1 LQLHLYLK
9 LRSKSKPWNAIPIHY
24 PAPSLRATVAY
35 PTALL
40 TLLPCPN
47 GLPISNSFS
56 YGYSCSP
63 YGVSYSAAS
72 PEFLNNDQT
81 PPLPAIAALLPALLI
96 LLLLLSSLTMTK
108 LLLLRPL
115 LLFLRPYLLSCFL
128 WMPYQYLTPSHSATA
143 VLSYGPTYSAASPE
157 CLTNI
162 SYSYCCPLL
171 WSFLLCCFPWMP
183 YQ

>member
-24 PAPSLRATVAY
+24 PTPSLRATVAY

-81 PPLPAIAALLPALLI
+81 PPLPAIAALLPAFLTALPT
-96 LLLLLSSLTMTK
+96 LLLSLNALPKSLT
-108 LLLLRPL
+108 
-115 LLFLRPYLLSCFL
+115 
-128 WMPYQYLTPSHSATA
+128 ATA
-143 VLSYGPTYSAASPE
+143 ALSYGPSYSAASPE
-157 CLTNI
+157 CLTSNQFHLLQLLLLFLTALLTLLLHLNALPVTKSI
-162 SYSYCCPLL
+162 SYSCCC
-171 WSFLLCCFPWMP
+171 SFLRPYLLCCFT
-183 YQ
+183 